1 MSQKAQ
7 LPDFDFDYCTNK
19 RKVFENYCKYMF
31 TRTQSMFVYKGLP
44 DTIPVQ
50 WLESYLQ
57 RNGSCIIAKH
67 EGKLYALLGNAGGE
81 YDVYYQP
88 TKYVVSNPWLRLS
101 KEFEIGTDC
110 VYCKNDYD
118 ATGLTPLISRYCG
131 LMTENL
137 LTVRVSDINMRMMNL
152 LSAADD
158 DTVLSTKMY
167 LEDLEAGKLGVIA
180 EDGFF
185 DGIKLQGSSTGRSDY
200 MIQFIELQQ
209 YLKGSLYNE
218 LGINANFNMKREAI
232 NGDEAALND
241 DALMPLIDDMLK
253 QRRIMCDELNEM
265 FGLDV
270 SVDYGSSWH
279 ANVAEKAAYGDEKL
293 NADPDEAAAMGG
305 DEVTLPDNQDPQG
318 EGLGTGSDD
327 VSRLND
333 ELEMEQKEVVDN
345 AEEERQRDTER
356 PDEVGE
362 ADRNTEVEE
371 NPESAEHN
379 EPEME
384 LSDVE
389 STERESVD
397 DCTPVV
403 VDIDVNVG
411 DTEEPESEDVSRLN
425 NDVDDTEKGSENED
439 ENTE

>member
-88 TKYVVSNPWLRLS
+88 TKYVVSNPWLKLS

-158 DTVLSTKMY
+158 DTVLSTKRY

-232 NGDEAALND
+232 NGDEVALND

-279 ANVAEKAAYGDEKL
+279 ANVAEKAAYGDEEL

-305 DEVTLPDNQDPQG
+305 DEVTLPNNQDPQG
-318 EGLGTGSDD
+318 EGLGTDSDD

-333 ELEMEQKEVVDN
+333 ELEVEQKEVVDN